1 METLINHKQIS
12 LTNLA
17 NFPSFIRFRD
27 VTLIYNY
34 YYYNSPQPIAEKC
47 ELITSYLQVLKPA
60 LYDTRILRFHGT
72 IDHCVPYYFSDHSQ
86 LLCHL
91 RDQLLPICGNVR
103 RYKFKIMF
111 NTDKDAGGSVISSI
125 LQMPQIIRCS
135 DVFIQPTFYSDEF
148 PIEDISNWLHQKN
161 TDGVGVGVENV
172 GQKETQRFLQLDSCI
187 IPNAQEMY
195 KHLKKVLKFCLYQHH
210 RWAPY
215 MGTGGVGIFRIR
227 RRSGGGSGVKK
238 YKGYGHF
245 FCTNVI
251 YGTRYFISAYKKMNM
266 HKLKHKI
273 TKKYQYPQHYLIQ
286 HYST

>member
-1 METLINHKQIS
+1 MQALVNDKEIS

-34 YYYNSPQPIAEKC
+34 YYNNSPQPITDKC

-60 LYDTRILRFHGT
+60 LYDTRILRFCGT
-72 IDHCVPYYFSDHSQ
+72 IDHRVPYYFRDHSQ

-91 RDQLLPICGNVR
+91 RDQLLPICGNAR

-161 TDGVGVGVENV
+161 TDGVGVENV

-215 MGTGGVGIFRIR
+215 MGTVGVGIFRIR
-227 RRSGGGSGVKK
+227 RRSGGSGSKK
-238 YKGYGHF
+238 YEGHF
-245 FCTNVI
+245 FVRTLSM
-251 YGTRYFISAYKKMNM
+251 GLDTLLA
-266 HKLKHKI
+266 
-273 TKKYQYPQHYLIQ
+273 LIRK
-286 HYST
+286 